1 MVADPAPRP
10 DGQRPDDSG
19 SVDVASEAF
28 ARRLATLLREH
39 RRADGVGLGTL
50 ARRSDRRFT
59 TRELRAIESGRVHVT
74 DATDLAALYGAD
86 LASILPAR
94 MAIAVDPAGQ
104 IITAGVAEAFEPAD
118 TTSMLTA
125 YLRLIRRLRGA
136 ERDPVVALRRDDVDA
151 LAAVL
156 DEPGE
161 RVIDRLGELM
171 GATQAQRKV
180 MVGLFVSGAVVV
192 GLAVTAVAATTGDS
206 TEPPPPTVAE
216 TLGTS
221 ADDGERASAGA
232 TELDAVL
239 DADDRTGDQTGD
251 QAGDQ
256 AGTEDAVDSVF
267 LESGWSGPVPPA
279 AGLDVAPLPPSTTE
293 TEVESL
299 PAPSPT
305 PAPAA
310 EPDPEVE
317 VGPPPV
323 PVTTVPVVE
332 PAPAEPVPAEPA
344 PTPADDGE
352 PAVAVGSPPVPTT
365 TAPLP

>member
-1 MVADPAPRP
+1 VAADPAPRP
-10 DGQRPDDSG
+10 DGQRPDDPG
-19 SVDVASEAF
+19 TVDVASEAF
-28 ARRLATLLREH
+28 AGRLATLLREH
-39 RRADGVGLGTL
+39 RRAEGIGLGSL

-59 TRELRAIESGRVHVT
+59 TRELRAIESGRVRVA
-74 DATDLAALYGAD
+74 DATELAELYGAD
-86 LASILPAR
+86 LASILPVR
-94 MAIAVDPAGQ
+94 MAVAVDPAGQ

-171 GATQAQRKV
+171 GATQVQRKV

-206 TEPPPPTVAE
+206 TEPPSLTVAD
-216 TLGTS
+216 TPDTS
-221 ADDGERASAGA
+221 ADTAENAGG
-232 TELDAVL
+232 TELDTVL
-239 DADDRTGDQTGD
+239 DAGD

-256 AGTEDAVDSVF
+256 AGIEDGVDSVF

-279 AGLDVAPLPPSTTE
+279 AGLDVSPLPSSTTE
-293 TEVESL
+293 SEDESL
-299 PAPSPT
+299 PAPSPSPT
-305 PAPAA
+305 PVPTPPPAT

-323 PVTTVPVVE
+323 PVTTAPVVE
-332 PAPAEPVPAEPA
+332 PAPVEPA
-344 PTPADDGE
+344 PTEPAPIPPDDE

>member
-1 MVADPAPRP
+1 MAADPAPRP
-10 DGQRPDDSG
+10 DGQRPDDPG
-19 SVDVASEAF
+19 TVDVASEAF
-28 ARRLATLLREH
+28 AGRLATLLREH
-39 RRADGVGLGTL
+39 RRAEGIGLGSL

-59 TRELRAIESGRVHVT
+59 TRELRAIESGRVRVA
-74 DATDLAALYGAD
+74 DATELAELYGAD
-86 LASILPAR
+86 LASILPVR
-94 MAIAVDPAGQ
+94 MAVAVDPAGQ

-206 TEPPPPTVAE
+206 TEPPSLTVAD
-216 TLGTS
+216 TLDTS
-221 ADDGERASAGA
+221 ADTAENAGA
-232 TELDAVL
+232 TELDTVL
-239 DADDRTGDQTGD
+239 DAGD

-256 AGTEDAVDSVF
+256 AGIEDGVDSVF

-279 AGLDVAPLPPSTTE
+279 AGLDVSPLPSSTTE
-293 TEVESL
+293 SEVESL
-299 PAPSPT
+299 PAPSPSPT
-305 PAPAA
+305 PVPTPPPAT

-323 PVTTVPVVE
+323 PVTTAPVVE
-332 PAPAEPVPAEPA
+332 PAPVEPA
-344 PTPADDGE
+344 PTEPAPIPPDDE